1 MNKNSTDKSGAPRAT
16 IPTPLT
22 SFVGRERDVAAVERL
37 LDASRLVTL
46 TGAAGCGKTRLAL
59 RVIDEA
65 GNRYADGVCW
75 VELAPLA
82 DPALVPQAIAKALGV
97 PGQPGIPILDS
108 LLVALQVRHLLLSLD
123 NCEHLLSAC
132 AELAEMVLAATEVS
146 ILATSR
152 EPLGVTGETRYPV
165 PTLALPPHGV
175 PLGQVQQFDSVR
187 LFVER
192 ARATLPDFALTE
204 GNAAAVASIC
214 HRLDGLPLAIELA
227 SAQVNVLTV
236 EQIAAR
242 LGDQFDLLGPASHVS
257 YSHHSSLRKAIDWSY
272 DLLLVPEQ
280 VLLRRLSVF
289 AGGCSLATVETACT
303 GDGIAREQVLELLS
317 SLVNKSLVVSQT
329 LLRDEARYLLLE
341 TIRQYA
347 HEKLLGSGETPA
359 MRDRH
364 LQCFLNLAEE
374 ATPKL
379 RGEYQQLWLG
389 WLEGEYDNIRAA
401 LAWSLES
408 GRVEAGLRI
417 AVAIYQFWVI
427 HDYAEEGLGWIERL
441 LARADQRVAAVV
453 HANALAYAS
462 FLSGFRGRTSAQFD
476 YGQRAMAVAE
486 AAGSEDRAALKWGL
500 AAMAYGARAAGDYE
514 TEFELN
520 KREIEVNRELGDKQQ
535 LGLSLSTASFSA
547 MALSRYEEARTMLD
561 EAVVLLREVG
571 DRYRV
576 AMALNFSGDLARCER
591 DYKTAR
597 NAYEESISILR
608 GIGAI
613 RDLASA
619 LHNLG
624 HTCLHLGDVPRA
636 HALFGESMAAQLD
649 QRNTPGVAECLIGF
663 AAMAIT
669 NGLQPAGARLLAAAV
684 AIGGERVATAWA
696 ATRKEYEHYL
706 AIARAGL
713 TEEELRA
720 EQATGRAY
728 SLEQAV
734 EYALRLPVKAAA
746 RATGVLSVRERE
758 VAVLIG
764 QGKSNG
770 EIAAELVVS
779 KRTVEKHI
787 ANILSRLGLTNRAQI
802 VRWVIEAGPTRAGEP
817 EPSFTDS
824 RVLWAEDKP
833 HRT

>member
-1 MNKNSTDKSGAPRAT
+1 
-16 IPTPLT
+16 
-22 SFVGRERDVAAVERL
+22 
-37 LDASRLVTL
+37 
-46 TGAAGCGKTRLAL
+46 
-59 RVIDEA
+59 
-65 GNRYADGVCW
+65 
-75 VELAPLA
+75 
-82 DPALVPQAIAKALGV
+82 
-97 PGQPGIPILDS
+97 
-108 LLVALQVRHLLLSLD
+108 
-123 NCEHLLSAC
+123 
-132 AELAEMVLAATEVS
+132 
-146 ILATSR
+146 
-152 EPLGVTGETRYPV
+152 
-165 PTLALPPHGV
+165 
-175 PLGQVQQFDSVR
+175 
-187 LFVER
+187 
-192 ARATLPDFALTE
+192 
-204 GNAAAVASIC
+204 
-214 HRLDGLPLAIELA
+214 
-227 SAQVNVLTV
+227 
-236 EQIAAR
+236 
-242 LGDQFDLLGPASHVS
+242 
-257 YSHHSSLRKAIDWSY
+257 
-272 DLLLVPEQ
+272 
-280 VLLRRLSVF
+280 
-289 AGGCSLATVETACT
+289 
-303 GDGIAREQVLELLS
+303 
-317 SLVNKSLVVSQT
+317 
-329 LLRDEARYLLLE
+329 
-341 TIRQYA
+341 
-347 HEKLLGSGETPA
+347 
-359 MRDRH
+359 
-364 LQCFLNLAEE
+364 
-374 ATPKL
+374 
-379 RGEYQQLWLG
+379 
-389 WLEGEYDNIRAA
+389 
-401 LAWSLES
+401 
-408 GRVEAGLRI
+408 
-417 AVAIYQFWVI
+417 
-427 HDYAEEGLGWIERL
+427 
-441 LARADQRVAAVV
+441 
-453 HANALAYAS
+453 
-462 FLSGFRGRTSAQFD
+462 
-476 YGQRAMAVAE
+476 
-486 AAGSEDRAALKWGL
+486 
-500 AAMAYGARAAGDYE
+500 
-514 TEFELN
+514 
-520 KREIEVNRELGDKQQ
+520 
-535 LGLSLSTASFSA
+535 
-547 MALSRYEEARTMLD
+547 
-561 EAVVLLREVG
+561 
-571 DRYRV
+571 
-576 AMALNFSGDLARCER
+576 MALNFSGDLARCEQ

-624 HTCLHLGDVPRA
+624 HTCLHLGDVQRA